1 MRLCVSARVRSLR
14 SDWQRYVFF
23 LVVLASIALPALAQ
37 EGAPSPADSPTGFV
51 FRWLNLALVLGAF
64 TWVIV
69 KFGGPFFRGAAKSI
83 QDAIHGAAA
92 GRAAAEREL
101 SEASRQLASLDA
113 EAQEMRRAASRES
126 ASEAERLR
134 ALARSEAEK
143 IAKAAVAEIEAAERS
158 ARQQLRGIAARAA
171 TDRAAALVRQ
181 RMNDQAERS
190 LFDVFLGE
198 LERGAQ

>member
-1 MRLCVSARVRSLR
+1 MRLRVSARVRPLR
-14 SDWQRYVFF
+14 LDWQRYVFG

-37 EGAPSPADSPTGFV
+37 EEAPSPADSPTGFV
-51 FRWLNLALVLGAF
+51 FRWLNLALILGGF

-92 GRAAAEREL
+92 GRAAAQQEL

-113 EAQEMRRAASRES
+113 EAQEMRRTASRES
-126 ASEAERLR
+126 ANEAERLR
-134 ALARSEAEK
+134 ALAKSEAEK
-143 IAKAAVAEIEAAERS
+143 IAIAAAAEIEAAERS
-158 ARQQLRGIAARAA
+158 SRQQLRAIAARAA

-181 RMNDQAERS
+181 AMNDQTERS
-190 LFDVFLGE
+190 LFAGFLGE